1 MFCDSHEFLNSLF
14 NNFIGSSFIMSKK
27 LSEQLQYLVNSV
39 DGIKSA
45 AMKQKGILVVP
56 KKSII
61 QKAVDIVIK
70 FIKRKNLVV
79 YGGVAINAAILK
91 KDPTMAIYTD
101 TELPD
106 LDFYTPNPIKD
117 GIELCNELQKMG
129 IKYADMREALHQ
141 CTFKI
146 KVEMYEV
153 AIADIS
159 WVHKDVYKYI
169 YECQSFVGY
178 QGLRYVSPSFQV
190 IDLYGATTNAL
201 DGGFYKLEKVIKRE
215 SILNKL
221 YFNNKADTNSR
232 KLIKDTWAPM
242 AYHSMLQT
250 IVKWVEDE
258 IKNFDKTIILGRI
271 AYNTFI
277 KKSGIKN
284 SDNRLIHSL
293 PVEVLSEDV
302 LDIVE
307 YILKKIG
314 SKIQEKHY
322 PFKLEIREYYHYFR
336 FLGRRIIIIASFT
349 GATKEY
355 NPILVTYDVKEVI
368 TLKNHELNITDTAY
382 IYSESCAPY
391 KIVNG
396 QRIGS
401 YHLTL
406 KYLCG
411 VYHWLLQNRKKGKT
425 FMDMAY
431 MYQYMIKQIRF
442 AMISWRS
449 THGLK
454 TLTNDKS
461 LFQLA
466 QVKNLMV
473 VDNLESSFRRSALW
487 KKFDQLQTNTYGRF
501 IYQPDVKKLK
511 VQDVVMK
518 KNKFNQR
525 LMFAGKKLIPHFPNN
540 SGNRIVN
547 QADPRL
553 RFA

>member
-1 MFCDSHEFLNSLF
+1 
-14 NNFIGSSFIMSKK
+14 MSKK
-27 LSEQLQYLVNSV
+27 LSEQLQHLVNSV
-39 DGIKSA
+39 DDIKA
-45 AMKQKGILVVP
+45 AALKQKGILVVP
-56 KKSII
+56 KKSVIE
-61 QKAVDIVIK
+61 KAVDAVIK
-70 FIKRKNLVV
+70 FIKHKNLVV

-91 KDPTMAIYTD
+91 KDPTMAIYSE

-117 GIELCNELQKMG
+117 GIELCNELQKIG
-129 IKYADMREALHQ
+129 IKYVDMREALHQ

-178 QGLRYVSPSFQV
+178 RGLRYVSPSFQIV
-190 IDLYGATTNAL
+190 DLYGAATSAL
-201 DGGFYKLEKVIKRE
+201 DGGFYKLAKVITRE
-215 SILNKL
+215 NILNKL
-221 YFNNKADTNSR
+221 YFDNKTQTNNR
-232 KLIKDTWAPM
+232 KLIKDTWVPV

-250 IVKWVEDE
+250 IVKWVEEE
-258 IKNFDKTIILGRI
+258 IKNFDKTILLGRM
-271 AYNTFI
+271 AYNAYI
-277 KKSGIKN
+277 QKSGIKDPDSRVIN
-284 SDNRLIHSL
+284 SL
-293 PVEVLSEDV
+293 PVEVLSENV
-302 LDIVE
+302 FEIVE
-307 YILKKIG
+307 YILKKVG
-314 SKIQEKHY
+314 SKIQEKNY
-322 PFKLEIREYYHYFR
+322 PFKLEIQEYYHYFR

-382 IYSESCAPY
+382 IYSDPCAPY
-391 KIVNG
+391 KVVDG
-396 QRIGS
+396 KRIGS

-411 VYHWLLQNRKKGKT
+411 VYHWLLQNRTKGKT
-425 FMDMAY
+425 YMDMAY
-431 MYQYMIKQIRF
+431 MYQYMIKQLRL

-449 THGLK
+449 THSIR

-466 QVKNLMV
+466 QVNNLMV
-473 VDNLESSFRRSALW
+473 VNNLESSIRRSILW
-487 KKFDQLQTNTYGRF
+487 KRFDQLQTNTYGRF
-501 IYQPDVKKLK
+501 IYQPDVSTLK
-511 VQDVVMK
+511 AKDVVVK

-525 LMFAGKKLIPHFPNN
+525 LMYAGKKLIPHFPNN

-547 QADPRL
+547 QTDPRL
-553 RFA
+553 RFT